1 MLPAESPFTNPADL
15 KELPHDMDGTF
26 RWLTDTPA
34 HTEDVIGKRS
44 GDQLPGQLESAV
56 ASAQSNNVTLPAEF
70 IAFIQN
76 PELHDHLR
84 SVSACYLDVAESV
97 LPFAG
102 GHLLRFLN
110 DQQGCAFWYI
120 YINEDSSDHCVV
132 SSIEYYDADEMD
144 YEIEDLKDTDFHI
157 WAESFES
164 FWSRFWLENEILFA
178 QYDSTDPPNVD
189 PRFLKLYTR

>member
-1 MLPAESPFTNPADL
+1 M
-15 KELPHDMDGTF
+15 
-26 RWLTDTPA
+26 
-34 HTEDVIGKRS
+34 
-44 GDQLPGQLESAV
+44 
-56 ASAQSNNVTLPAEF
+56 
-70 IAFIQN
+70 
-76 PELHDHLR
+76 
-84 SVSACYLDVAESV
+84 
-97 LPFAG
+97 
-102 GHLLRFLN
+102 
-110 DQQGCAFWYI
+110 
-120 YINEDSSDHCVV
+120 